1 MPVSPHFKRW
11 QEPTG
16 TPITQPT
23 LGRRQRFLSRRCL
36 FIRVIEDILLKLLNC
51 AEGFMRRPSMNIHL
65 LLNQSIRGL
74 TDRGA
79 DGIDNLVVPREC
91 RQPKSPESLNA
102 RLFHDSTLDY
112 RRFCSSCQ
120 RLIST
125 WFNRSLPYRSGP
137 VHLLQPID
145 LSAFH
150 CSSASCRVIR
160 WRP

>member
-1 MPVSPHFKRW
+1 MPASPHFKRW

-16 TPITQPT
+16 NPVTQPN
-23 LGRRQRFLSRRCL
+23 LGRRHRFLSCRCL
-36 FIRVIEDILLKLLNC
+36 FSRVIEDILLKLLNC
-51 AEGFMRRPSMNIHL
+51 AECFMCRPSMNIHQ

-74 TDRGA
+74 SDRGA
-79 DGIDNLVVPREC
+79 NCIDNLVVPCEC
-91 RQPKSPESLNA
+91 SKPQSSESLGV

-112 RRFCSSCQ
+112 RRFCSTCQ
-120 RLIST
+120 RLIGT
-125 WFNRSLPYRSGP
+125 WFTRSLPYRSGP

-150 CSSASCRVIR
+150 FSSASCRVIR